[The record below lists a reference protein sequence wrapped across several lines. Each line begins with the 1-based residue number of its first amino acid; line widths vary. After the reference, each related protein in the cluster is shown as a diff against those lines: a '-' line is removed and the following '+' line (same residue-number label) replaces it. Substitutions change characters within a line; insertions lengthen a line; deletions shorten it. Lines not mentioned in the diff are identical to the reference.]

1 MPSVYGIA
9 LVFCNQTNQT
19 SISRVVMWLHSMAKS
34 HLPYTAGG
42 GLKIFLS
49 PPAPTAN
56 SLLFSYPTLDFFFF
70 FFFFTCFFWRVFL
83 LSTSTLLLFIFC
95 ATDSTGIRLSLNNP
109 RLLLVP
115 LRLVRITV
123 LSACDLY
130 TKLHLQSWLTKDW
143 RISLRV
149 CLEISHAFYLH
160 SGRFVVFSFPRG
172 GDGHTVREGKEQ
184 NSPQTR
190 PWE

>member
-1 MPSVYGIA
+1 
-9 LVFCNQTNQT
+9 
-19 SISRVVMWLHSMAKS
+19 MWLCALAKS
-34 HLPYTAGG
+34 HLPQTAGG

-56 SLLFSYPTLDFFFF
+56 SLLSHLDFLFLF
-70 FFFFTCFFWRVFL
+70 FL
-83 LSTSTLLLFIFC
+83 LFLKRFLFFSCQLFKHFFSFLC

-149 CLEISHAFYLH
+149 CLGISHAFYLH
-160 SGRFVVFSFPRG
+160 FSWFWRFSSPRG
-172 GDGHTVREGKEQ
+172 GDGHTVWEGKQ
-184 NSPQTR
+184 QKIHPPTNPSMRIFKTIR
-190 PWE
+190 Y